1 MKDHSS
7 TKFADLEYMMS
18 KIENY
23 EKFLQVKVDG
33 NLEDDD
39 KEEDNDSLREIQ
51 QIKKCALNTKADY
64 INFKV
69 NLIDLMTQPQNKLC
83 NYNDVKS
90 LVIDKIKSQYTEIKL
105 YTE

>member
-1 MKDHSS
+1 LEAIISEMKDHSS

-39 KEEDNDSLREIQ
+39 KEEDNDSLREI
-51 QIKKCALNTKADY
+51 
-64 INFKV
+64 
-69 NLIDLMTQPQNKLC
+69 
-83 NYNDVKS
+83 
-90 LVIDKIKSQYTEIKL
+90 
-105 YTE
+105 